1 MAVRWY
7 ICYALS
13 YRDIEELMQE
23 RGVDIDHST
32 VQRWVVEYSPEF
44 EKRFRKKYKRPVGGS
59 WRMDE
64 TYIKVKGDW
73 CYLYRAVDK
82 QGNTIDFYLSKTRN
96 EQDATDFFDK
106 AMASSGIPVKVNI
119 DKSGSNNAALKSINK
134 RYKNEDSPADEPDKI
149 EIRQCKY
156 LNNMIE
162 QDHRG
167 IKRIT
172 NPIMGFGNFDSAG
185 ATLSGIELYR
195 MLKKGQACNLNSK
208 IPWQQFYEIAA

>member
-1 MAVRWY
+1 VN
-7 ICYALS
+7 
-13 YRDIEELMQE
+13 
-23 RGVDIDHST
+23 
-32 VQRWVVEYSPEF
+32 RWVVKYAPEF
-44 EKRFRKKYKRPVGGS
+44 EKRFRKKYKRPVGSS

-64 TYIKVKGDW
+64 TYIKNKGKW

-82 QGNTIDFYLSKTRN
+82 QGNTIDFYLSETRN
-96 EQDATDFFDK
+96 EQDARDFFDK
-106 AMASSGIPVKVNI
+106 SMASSGIPEKVNI

-134 RYKNEDSPADEPDKI
+134 RYKNEGSPETEPDKI

-156 LNNMIE
+156 LNNIIE

-172 NPIMGFGNFDSAG
+172 NPIMGFGNFDSAK
-185 ATLSGIELYR
+185 ATLSGIEFHR
-195 MLKKGQACNLNSK
+195 MLKKGQAVNLKSK